1 MCLCLCERAD
11 FWTNLVM
18 TKLVMP
24 NCQAHE
30 SDNLV
35 RINLVNQINIF
46 ENPKRFFENEFVN
59 FHFLSR
65 P

>member
-1 MCLCLCERAD
+1 
-11 FWTNLVM
+11 M

-24 NCQAHE
+24 NSQAHE